1 LHAAYTNYI
10 LFSLSPSFPGIDN
23 ARDIIYR
30 IFPVYFWLERS
41 GKRYR
46 ICAISPKMD
55 SAEYIRV
62 ALDALIKRDV
72 PFPIILL
79 AHIDAIDVA
88 HDYSCRNRPFVKVQ
102 AVSHSSVRARSNR
115 ANFPPSFQEAFL
127 REEKR
132 GGGRG
137 SD

>member
-1 LHAAYTNYI
+1 
-10 LFSLSPSFPGIDN
+10 
-23 ARDIIYR
+23 
-30 IFPVYFWLERS
+30 
-41 GKRYR
+41 
-46 ICAISPKMD
+46 MD
-55 SAEYIRV
+55 SVEYIRV

-88 HDYSCRNRPFVKVQ
+88 HDYSCRNRPFVKFQ
-102 AVSHSSVRARSNR
+102 SHSSVRARSNR

-132 GGGRG
+132 GGRYTKGEG